1 MVTLENDAG
10 DELQYRI
17 VGADEIDPARGYI
30 SVDSPV
36 ARALLGRSVDDEVV
50 VELPEGPASL
60 VILQVDY

>member
-1 MVTLENDAG
+1 
-10 DELQYRI
+10 